1 VVEPSFHIT
10 DSATLRALAHPIRQ
24 RIVWELSVRKYG
36 RAADLATIINEPANS
51 VSYHLRTLAHAGMV
65 EEAPEFARDS
75 RDRVWRM
82 AHPEG
87 YYAAPGSPA
96 SDMLIE
102 EQLSW
107 VRAMLTEELPRD
119 EATARGEYLGAAMLT
134 REEAHTMFM
143 EVAEILE
150 RWRLQ
155 GAQAASEHPD
165 DATRAFHRIAML
177 VGNRIPESPT
187 DQDDVKPK
195 RVVVQ

>member
-10 DSATLRALAHPIRQ
+10 DTAALRALAHPLRQ

-36 RAADLATIINEPANS
+36 RAADLAKIIGEPANS
-51 VSYHLRTLAHAGMV
+51 VSYHLRTLANAGMV

-87 YYAAPGSPA
+87 YYTAPGSPA

-107 VRAMLTEELPRD
+107 VRAMITEELPRD
-119 EATARGEYLGAAMLT
+119 EITARGEYLGAAMLT
-134 REEAHTMFM
+134 KDEAHTMFM
-143 EVAEILE
+143 EVAEVLE
-150 RWRLQ
+150 RWRLY
-155 GAQAASEHPD
+155 GAEAATADPD
-165 DATRAFHRIAML
+165 DAARVFHRIVTL
-177 VGNRIPESPT
+177 VGNR
-187 DQDDVKPK
+187 
-195 RVVVQ
+195 

>member
-1 VVEPSFHIT
+1 MVEPSFHIT
-10 DSATLRALAHPIRQ
+10 DSRTLRAIAHPIRQ
-24 RIVWELSVRKYG
+24 RIAWELSVRKYA
-36 RAADLATIINEPANS
+36 RAADLAIIMNEPANS
-51 VSYHLRTLAHAGMV
+51 VSYHLRALAKAGMV

-87 YYAAPGSPA
+87 YYTPPGSAA
-96 SDMLIE
+96 SDLLVE
-102 EQLSW
+102 EQLAW

-155 GAQAASEHPD
+155 GAAAASEDPD
-165 DATRAFHRIAML
+165 DATRAFHHVVMM
-177 VGNRIPESPT
+177 VGNRMPEAP
-187 DQDDVKPK
+187 PNP
-195 RVVVQ
+195 